1 MPHQL
6 ATFHDGDLTLSYEV
20 HGRGERVF
28 VYIHGVLLDSRANR
42 RLAGDLAAAGHRVVL
57 LDLPGHGRSD
67 KPRQVAAHRM
77 DAYAR
82 HVLHL
87 LDELGVEKAA
97 VGGMSLGADVTLQ
110 LGLLAPERLRAMVLE
125 MPVLELATPV
135 AAVLFTPL
143 VLATH
148 YAAPLLRTV
157 ARLARQV
164 PLDRY
169 GVLGQ
174 LIGPLRSDPEEIAAI
189 LHGLAVGPVAP
200 TADERARMDVPA
212 LVIGHRSDRLH
223 PFGDATRLAA
233 QLPQARLVEARSL
246 LELRVRPAR
255 LTAEICSFLDEAW
268 STGRIA
274 RSA

>member
-6 ATFHDGDLTLSYEV
+6 ATFRDGDLTLSYEV
-20 HGRGERVF
+20 HGRGERVL
-28 VYIHGVLLDSRANR
+28 VYMHGVLMDSRANR
-42 RLAGDLAAAGHRVVL
+42 RLAGDLADAGHRVVL

-87 LDELGVEKAA
+87 LDELGLEKAA
-97 VGGMSLGADVTLQ
+97 VGGTSLGADVTLQ
-110 LGLLAPERLRAMVLE
+110 LGLLAPERLRAMVIE

-135 AAVLFTPL
+135 AAVAFTPL

-148 YAAPLLRTV
+148 YAAPLLRNM
-157 ARLARQV
+157 ARLARRV
-164 PLDRY
+164 PPDRF
-169 GVLGQ
+169 GLLGQ
-174 LIGPLRSDPEEIAAI
+174 LIGPFRLDPEEMAAI

-268 STGRIA
+268 ATGRVQ

>member
-6 ATFHDGDLTLSYEV
+6 ATFQDGDLTLSYEL

-28 VYIHGVLLDSRANR
+28 VYMHGVLMDSRANR
-42 RLAGDLAAAGHRVVL
+42 RLAFDLAAAGHRVVL

-143 VLATH
+143 VIATH

-164 PLDRY
+164 PLERY
-169 GVLGQ
+169 GALSQ
-174 LIGPLRSDPEEIAAI
+174 LVGPLRSDPEEIAAI

-223 PFGDATRLAA
+223 PFGDASRLAA

-246 LELRVRPAR
+246 LELRLRPAR
-255 LTAEICSFLDEAW
+255 LTAEIGSFLDEAW

>member
-6 ATFHDGDLTLSYEV
+6 ATFRDGDLTLSYEV
-20 HGRGERVF
+20 HGRGERVL
-28 VYIHGVLLDSRANR
+28 VYMHGVLMDSRANR
-42 RLAGDLAAAGHRVVL
+42 RLAGDLADAGHRVVL

-87 LDELGVEKAA
+87 LDELGLEKAA
-97 VGGMSLGADVTLQ
+97 VGGTSLGADVTLQ
-110 LGLLAPERLRAMVLE
+110 LGLLAPERLRAMVIE

-135 AAVLFTPL
+135 AAVAFTPL

-157 ARLARQV
+157 ARLARRV
-164 PLDRY
+164 PHDRL

-174 LIGPLRSDPEEIAAI
+174 LIGPLRLDPEEMAAI

-200 TADERARMDVPA
+200 TADERAHMDVPA

-223 PFGDATRLAA
+223 PFGDATHLAA
-233 QLPQARLVEARSL
+233 QLPQARLIEARSL

-268 STGRIA
+268 STGRVQ

>member
-6 ATFHDGDLTLSYEV
+6 STFQDGDLTLSYEA

-28 VYIHGVLLDSRANR
+28 VYMHGVLMDSRSNR

-67 KPRQVAAHRM
+67 RPRQVAAHRM

-87 LDELGVEKAA
+87 LDELGVEQAA

-110 LGLLAPERLRAMVLE
+110 LGLFAPERLRAMVLE
-125 MPVLELATPV
+125 MLVLELATPV

-157 ARLARQV
+157 ARLARRV

-169 GVLGQ
+169 GALGQ
-174 LIGPLRSDPEEIAAI
+174 IIGPLRSDPEEIAAI

-212 LVIGHRSDRLH
+212 LENGHRSDRLH

>member
-6 ATFHDGDLTLSYEV
+6 ATFSDGDLTLSYEV
-20 HGRGERVF
+20 HGRGERVL
-28 VYIHGVLLDSRANR
+28 VYLHGVLMDSRANR
-42 RLAGDLAAAGHRVVL
+42 RLAGDLADAGHRVVL

-87 LDELGVEKAA
+87 LDELGVAQAA

-110 LGLLAPERLRAMVLE
+110 LGLLAPERMRAMVLE

-135 AAVLFTPL
+135 AAVTFTPL

-148 YAAPLLRTV
+148 YAAPLLRRV
-157 ARLARQV
+157 ARVARQV
-164 PLDRY
+164 PPDRF
-169 GVLGQ
+169 GLLGQ
-174 LIGPLRSDPEEIAAI
+174 LIGPFRLDPEELAAI

-223 PFGDATRLAA
+223 PFGDATHLAA

-246 LELRVRPAR
+246 LELRIRPGR
-255 LTAEICSFLDEAW
+255 LTAEIVSFLDAAW
-268 STGRIA
+268 SSTPA
-274 RSA
+274 QVSA

>member
-6 ATFHDGDLTLSYEV
+6 ATFRDGDLTLSYEV
-20 HGRGERVF
+20 HGRGERVL
-28 VYIHGVLLDSRANR
+28 VYMHGVLMDSRVNR
-42 RLAGDLAAAGHRVVL
+42 RLAVDLAAAGHRVVL

-87 LDELGVEKAA
+87 LDELGVEQVA

-110 LGLLAPERLRAMVLE
+110 LGLLAPARLRAMVLE

-135 AAVLFTPL
+135 AALTFTPL

-164 PLDRY
+164 PRDRF
-169 GVLGQ
+169 GVLSQ
-174 LIGPLRSDPEEIAAI
+174 LVGPWRLDPEELSAI

-223 PFGDATRLAA
+223 PFGDAARLAA

-246 LELRVRPAR
+246 LELRVWPAR
-255 LTAEICSFLDEAW
+255 LTAEISSFLDEAW
-268 STGRIA
+268 ATGRIQ